1 MCFAYARALTG
12 QPKWR
17 REFLISVILD
27 RLFSVP
33 AAFSLPTALPLRT
46 SATPWAPPA
55 RPPPW
60 RWPPRVVVGVE
71 RQV

>member
-1 MCFAYARALTG
+1 MCVAYARALTG

-46 SATPWAPPA
+46 SATNH
-55 RPPPW
+55 R
-60 RWPPRVVVGVE
+60 
-71 RQV
+71 